1 LVTSCVPPNEAGT
14 CPVGCVLCACASPDT
29 PIATPGGER
38 PIASLAPGDL
48 VYSIHAAAIVAV
60 PVRHLARTP
69 VRNHDVIRVVLD
81 NGARLEMSAGHP
93 TVDRRRFGDL
103 KVGDRLDSANI
114 LAVERVRYGHAFTYD
129 LLPASD
135 SGVYFAGGVAVD
147 SSLNP

>member
-1 LVTSCVPPNEAGT
+1 
-14 CPVGCVLCACASPDT
+14 
-29 PIATPGGER
+29 
-38 PIASLAPGDL
+38 
-48 VYSIHAAAIVAV
+48 
-60 PVRHLARTP
+60 VRHLARTP
-69 VRNHDVIRVVLD
+69 VRSHDVIRVVLD